1 MRIQLNYDLSAQNT
15 FRMKVSCACWVEY
28 ETVKELEG
36 LNFDRLPQPLL
47 HIGEGSNL
55 LFTKDFPG
63 TVLHSNIEFI
73 KYIDMGLEE
82 VPVMV
87 GAGVVWDHFVE
98 EACRHGLW
106 GAENLSLIP
115 GEVGAAAV
123 QNIGAYGVEVKD
135 ILSGVVAFDLQERR
149 KVRFTCEECRYGYRD
164 SLFKQPGTKGRYV
177 ITSVLFRLTRKHS
190 PRLEYKGV
198 REALGIPGQA
208 GNDDRAVMA
217 DPTSVMAD
225 PTSVMADPTSVMAD
239 PASVMADPTSVMA
252 DPIGHLTPQ
261 EVREAIIRIRRQKLP
276 DPEELGSAGSFFKN
290 PVVSREDF
298 ARISPDGSAPHYD
311 LPDGGVKVP
320 AAWMIDRC
328 GFKGAVEGGAAVY
341 EKQPLVI
348 VNASGE
354 ATPQEILALEQRI
367 INGVQERFGVT
378 LHPEVEHI

>member
-1 MRIQLNYDLSAQNT
+1 VRIQLDYDLSAQNT
-15 FRMKVSCACWVEY
+15 FRMKVRCACYVEY

-36 LNFDRLPQPLL
+36 LNFDRLPRPLL

-55 LFTKDFPG
+55 LFTGDFPG

-135 ILSGVVAFDLQERR
+135 ILSGVVAFDLQERK
-149 KVRFTCEECRYGYRD
+149 KVKFSREECRYGYRD
-164 SLFKQPGTKGRYV
+164 SLFKQPEVKGRYV

-190 PRLEYKGV
+190 PRLDYKGV
-198 REALGIPGQA
+198 RDALGIPGQA
-208 GNDDRAVMA
+208 GNDAA
-217 DPTSVMAD
+217 AAPN
-225 PTSVMADPTSVMAD
+225 P
-239 PASVMADPTSVMA
+239 VMA

-261 EVREAIIRIRRQKLP
+261 AVRDAIIRIRRQKLP

-298 ARISPDGSAPHYD
+298 ARISPDGGAPHFD
-311 LPDGGVKVP
+311 LPDGTVKVP
-320 AAWMIDRC
+320 AAWMIDQC
-328 GFKGAVEGGAAVY
+328 GLKGASEGGAAVY
-341 EKQPLVI
+341 EKQPLVL
-348 VNASGE
+348 VNASGQ
-354 ATPQEILALEQRI
+354 AAPQEVLALEQRI
-367 INGVQERFGVT
+367 INTVRERFGVT

>member
-1 MRIQLNYDLSAQNT
+1 MNYDLLAQNT
-15 FRMKVSCACWVEY
+15 FRMKVSCACYVEY

-36 LNFDRLPQPLL
+36 LNFERLPKPLL
-47 HIGEGSNL
+47 HIGAGSNL
-55 LFTKDFPG
+55 LFTGDFPG

-73 KYIDMGLEE
+73 KYVDVGLDE

-135 ILSGVVAFDLQERR
+135 IISGVVAFDLQERK
-149 KVRFTCEECRYGYRD
+149 KVKFTREECRYGYRD
-164 SLFKQPGTKGRYV
+164 SLFKQPEAKGRYV

-198 REALGIPGQA
+198 QEALGP
-208 GNDDRAVMA
+208 AVMA
-217 DPTSVMAD
+217 DS
-225 PTSVMADPTSVMAD
+225 
-239 PASVMADPTSVMA
+239 
-252 DPIGHLTPQ
+252 LTPQ
-261 EVREAIIRIRRQKLP
+261 AVRDAIVRIRRQKLP

-298 ARISPDGSAPHYD
+298 ARISPDGSAPHFD
-311 LPDGGVKVP
+311 LPDGSVKVP
-320 AAWMIDRC
+320 AAWMIDQC
-328 GFKGAVEGGAAVY
+328 GFKGATEGGAAVY

-348 VNASGE
+348 VNASG
-354 ATPQEILALEQRI
+354 AASPQEVLALEQRI
-367 INGVQERFGVT
+367 INGVRERFGVT